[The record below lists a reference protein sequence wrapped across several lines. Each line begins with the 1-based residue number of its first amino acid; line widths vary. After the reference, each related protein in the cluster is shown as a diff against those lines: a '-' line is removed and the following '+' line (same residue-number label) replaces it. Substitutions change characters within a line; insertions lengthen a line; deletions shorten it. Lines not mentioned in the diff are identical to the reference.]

1 MEGQNDS
8 SATQGKRERIT
19 KKTQRK
25 RNSKL
30 AGTFYRLGFVTFSEN
45 VHIQFLVVIDIFVCF
60 IFSCVLIIFC
70 YMLFGLLDVFYGL
83 AYFI

>member
-8 SATQGKRERIT
+8 SATQEKREHIT
-19 KKTQRK
+19 KKPQRK
-25 RNSKL
+25 QNSKL
-30 AGTFYRLGFVTFSEN
+30 AGTFYRLRFVTFSESI
-45 VHIQFLVVIDIFVCF
+45 HIQFLFVIDIFVCF

-70 YMLFGLLDVFYGL
+70 SMLFGLLDVFYGL